1 MSDILQDFPI
11 NATPDQVFD
20 AVSSPHGLDR
30 WWTKTCVGQVTLGAT
45 YELGFGPAYQW
56 RAAVTRC
63 DRPAVFELTLR
74 RADADW
80 TGTRVGFEL
89 AQAPSG
95 THVRFYHRG
104 WPGENDHYRTSCHC
118 WALYL
123 RLLRRY
129 LERGE
134 TVPYEE
140 RLDA

>member
-11 NATPDQVFD
+11 HAAPDRVFQ
-20 AVSSPHGLDR
+20 AISSPRGLNQ
-30 WWTKTCVGQVTLGAT
+30 WWTNTCSGQVNLGAT

-63 DRPAVFELTLR
+63 ERPAAFELTLQQ
-74 RADADW
+74 ADADW

-89 AQAPSG
+89 AQVPTG
-95 THVRFYHRG
+95 TSVRFYHRG
-104 WPGENDHYRTSCHC
+104 WSGENDHYRTSCHC

-129 LERGE
+129 LEHGE
-134 TVPYEE
+134 RVPYEE